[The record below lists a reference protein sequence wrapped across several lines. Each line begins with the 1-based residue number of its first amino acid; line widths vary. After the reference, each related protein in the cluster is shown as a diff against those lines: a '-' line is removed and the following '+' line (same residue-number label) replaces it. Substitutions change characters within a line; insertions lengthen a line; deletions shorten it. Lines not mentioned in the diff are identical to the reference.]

1 MPRTGFY
8 NDNEYRAYPF
18 IYQVPAANEQLPT
31 SAIVDAG
38 IVLRLSALP
47 AAATTY
53 AVWLASITRTISGFL
68 FTFKYNSDVEP
79 APAATPLTFFRH
91 DTADDWVIA
100 YEDSTSAV
108 DWPADQDFKDPFWS
122 GFLVTGPLTDLREF
136 LAIGETVT
144 FLPTLH
150 VLEPARI
157 QNLQRGYLRS
167 ISIGNYDHMR
177 VPPCID
183 PLVIPPLI
191 DPPAGP
197 VERAIVFDESFK
209 CLHGDIRFKEGYN
222 CRITQ
227 TDRTN
232 TIDVTAV
239 YGAGAKP
246 TDELCEHGGELPFTA
261 EETALP
267 TTEFYSGGPKCS
279 ELITT
284 INGLAGPTVTL
295 VSGIGVDINATT
307 NPVTDAVV
315 PNSMTIK
322 LNLNAQANC
331 T

>member
-18 IYQVPAANEQLPT
+18 IYQVPAPAEQLPT

-47 AAATTY
+47 ATATTY
-53 AVWLASITRTISGFL
+53 TVWLDTIVRTALGFS
-68 FTFKYNSDVEP
+68 FTFKYSSDVAPEP
-79 APAATPLTFFRH
+79 GTALLPLTFFRH

-100 YEDSTSAV
+100 YEESAS
-108 DWPADQDFKDPFWS
+108 AACLEDPVWS
-122 GFLVTGPLTDLREF
+122 GFLVTGPLTDLREV

-144 FLPTLH
+144 FLSTTH

-177 VPPCID
+177 VPPCVD
-183 PLVIPPLI
+183 PPV
-191 DPPAGP
+191 DPPAAP
-197 VERAIVFDESFK
+197 VARAIVFDESFK

-227 TDRTN
+227 TNRTN

-261 EETALP
+261 EEATLP

-295 VSGIGVDINATT
+295 VSGTGVDIVTEEVIDPATLLT
-307 NPVTDAVV
+307 VTG
-315 PNSMTIK
+315 MTIK

>member
-18 IYQVPAANEQLPT
+18 IYQVPDPDDRLPT

-47 AAATTY
+47 ATATTY
-53 AVWLASITRTISGFL
+53 TVWLASVTRTISGFL
-68 FTFKYNSDVEP
+68 FTFKYNSDVAP

-100 YEDSTSAV
+100 YEESAS
-108 DWPADQDFKDPFWS
+108 AACLEDPVWS
-122 GFLVTGPLTDLREF
+122 GFLVTGPLVDLREF
-136 LAIGETVT
+136 LAIGATVT

-177 VPPCID
+177 VPPCVD
-183 PLVIPPLI
+183 PLIV
-191 DPPAGP
+191 PPAGP
-197 VERAIVFDESFK
+197 VERAIVFDEAFK

-246 TDELCEHGGELPFTA
+246 TAELCEHGGELPFTA
-261 EETALP
+261 EEATQP

-295 VSGIGVDINATT
+295 VSGIGVDIAT
-307 NPVTDAVV
+307 DGDLI
-315 PNSMTIK
+315 TIK

>member
-18 IYQVPAANEQLPT
+18 IYQIPDPDDRLPT

-47 AAATTY
+47 ATATTY
-53 AVWLASITRTISGFL
+53 TVWLASVTRTISGFL
-68 FTFKYNSDVEP
+68 FTFKYNSDVAP

-100 YEDSTSAV
+100 YEESAS
-108 DWPADQDFKDPFWS
+108 AACLEDPVWS
-122 GFLVTGPLTDLREF
+122 GFLVTGPLVDLREF
-136 LAIGETVT
+136 LAIGATIT

-177 VPPCID
+177 VAAC
-183 PLVIPPLI
+183 V
-191 DPPAGP
+191 DPPTEP

-261 EETALP
+261 EEAAQP
-267 TTEFYSGGPKCS
+267 TTDFYSGGPKCS

-295 VSGIGVDINATT
+295 VSGIGVDINATIDPDT
-307 NPVTDAVV
+307 GLVV
-315 PNSMTIK
+315 PHSMTIK
-322 LNLNAQANC
+322 LNLNAHANC

>member
-18 IYQVPAANEQLPT
+18 IYQIPDPVEVPDPDDRLPT

-53 AVWLASITRTISGFL
+53 TVWLASITRTTPGFL
-68 FTFKYNSDVEP
+68 FTFKYNSDVAP
-79 APAATPLTFFRH
+79 APAATTLAFFRH
-91 DTADDWVIA
+91 DTTDDWVTA
-100 YEDSTSAV
+100 YEESASS
-108 DWPADQDFKDPFWS
+108 ACFEDPVWS
-122 GFLVTGPLTDLREF
+122 GFLVTGPLADLREF
-136 LAIGETVT
+136 LAIGATVT
-144 FLPTLH
+144 FLPTMH

-177 VPPCID
+177 VPPCDDGQIE
-183 PLVIPPLI
+183 
-191 DPPAGP
+191 P
-197 VERAIVFDESFK
+197 VQRAIVFDAAFK

-232 TIDVTAV
+232 TLDITAI

-246 TDELCEHGGELPFTA
+246 TDELCDHGGELPFTS
-261 EETALP
+261 EEAAQPATD
-267 TTEFYSGGPKCS
+267 FYSNGPKCS

-284 INGLAGPTVTL
+284 INGISGPSIAL
-295 VSGIGVDINATT
+295 ISGTGVDI
-307 NPVTDAVV
+307 VTDAALH
-315 PNSMTIK
+315 SLTIK
-322 LNLNAQANC
+322 LNLNAHANC

>member
-18 IYQVPAANEQLPT
+18 IYQAPAANELLPT

-47 AAATTY
+47 ATATTY
-53 AVWLASITRTISGFL
+53 TVWLDNIARISAGFF
-68 FTFKYNSDVEP
+68 FTFKYNSNVAPEP
-79 APAATPLTFFRH
+79 GTTLLPLTFFRH

-100 YEDSTSAV
+100 YEESASTACLE
-108 DWPADQDFKDPFWS
+108 DPVWS
-122 GFLVTGPLTDLREF
+122 GFLVTGPLTDLREV
-136 LAIGETVT
+136 LAIGATIT
-144 FLPTLH
+144 FLPTTH

-177 VPPCID
+177 VPLCND
-183 PLVIPPLI
+183 SSEL
-191 DPPAGP
+191 PA
-197 VERAIVFDESFK
+197 ERAIVFDESFR

-227 TDRTN
+227 SNRTN
-232 TIDVTAV
+232 TIDVTAI

-246 TDELCEHGGELPFTA
+246 TDELCDHGGELPFTSA
-261 EETALP
+261 EATQPA
-267 TTEFYSGGPKCS
+267 TDFFSGGPKCS

-295 VSGIGVDINATT
+295 VSGTGVDI
-307 NPVTDAVV
+307 VTENVV
-315 PNSMTIK
+315 DPSTLLTVPGITIK

>member
-18 IYQVPAANEQLPT
+18 IHQAPAANELLPT

-47 AAATTY
+47 ATATTY
-53 AVWLASITRTISGFL
+53 TVWLDNIARISAGFF
-68 FTFKYNSDVEP
+68 FTFKYSSDVAPEP
-79 APAATPLTFFRH
+79 GTTLLPLTFFRH

-100 YEDSTSAV
+100 YEESAS
-108 DWPADQDFKDPFWS
+108 AACLEDPVWS
-122 GFLVTGPLTDLREF
+122 GFLVTGPLTDLREV
-136 LAIGETVT
+136 LAVGATIT
-144 FLPTLH
+144 FLPATH

-157 QNLQRGYLRS
+157 QNLQRSYLRS

-183 PLVIPPLI
+183 PPTE
-191 DPPAGP
+191 P

-209 CLHGDIRFKEGYN
+209 CLHSDIRFKEGYN

-227 TDRTN
+227 TDRTK

-239 YGAGAKP
+239 YGAGEKP

-261 EETALP
+261 EEATQP
-267 TTEFYSGGPKCS
+267 TTEFYSGGPKCA

-284 INGLAGPTVTL
+284 INGIAGPTVTL
-295 VSGIGVDINATT
+295 ISGAGINI
-307 NPVTDAVV
+307 VTDDAV
-315 PNSMTIK
+315 NSLTIE
-322 LNLNAQANC
+322 LNLNAHANC